1 MAFSEAPEKG
11 GAHTPLDHPIHDP
24 IRIQLGSKYAV
35 CLRFRFGLKQN
46 AFRRANNLT
55 EVEGRGGRVVMR
67 WPRELR
73 QNDGA

>member
-1 MAFSEAPEKG
+1 
-11 GAHTPLDHPIHDP
+11 
-24 IRIQLGSKYAV
+24 
-35 CLRFRFGLKQN
+35 
-46 AFRRANNLT
+46 LT

>member
-11 GAHTPLDHPIHDP
+11 GAHTPLDHPIYDL
-24 IRIQLGSKYAV
+24 IRLQLGSKYAEAFT
-35 CLRFRFGLKQN
+35 LFGLEQN

-55 EVEGRGGRVVMR
+55 EVESRGGRVVMR